1 MRSPRRAASGSSAA
15 ERLKDDDPPKQTE
28 IQKKTDLALTPPTRI
43 KPGDTLLIEVLEA
56 LPGRPISG
64 ERMVRPDGTISLG
77 FYGDLKVAGLDRNEI
92 KVKVVE
98 HLTKWLPDE
107 VLGLEEP
114 GPDGKII
121 KVAPVDSDRV
131 FVDDNLGDGPKP
143 VSFPP
148 GIGPATTVKPGDFL
162 AIEVLKA
169 LPGRP
174 ISGMRLVRPDGTIS
188 LGFYGDV
195 NVTGLNRKEV
205 KIKVI
210 EHLTKWL
217 PDEDLGLKQGTSDG
231 KTIKIAPADSIRVFV
246 DESPTYVS
254 PRPLNFPSTTGPT
267 MVVPGDF
274 LLIEA
279 LETLPGR
286 PLSGVRLVR
295 PDGSISL
302 GWYGDLNVAGMTR
315 QEIKVKVVERLQKYL
330 PDEVLGLKVTDPKTG
345 KTAKVNPV
353 DTDRVFVEDDL
364 KYWPEPTAEQQLQ
377 SRRESMSKM
386 QEQIDRLTREVEEL
400 KRGKG
405 K

>member
-1 MRSPRRAASGSSAA
+1 MAWTRLKMLAMGFGALAAACGVGVFAA

-28 IQKKTDLALTPPTRI
+28 IQKKTDLALQPPARM

-64 ERMVRPDGTISLG
+64 KRMVRPDGTISLG

-92 KVKVVE
+92 KVKVIE

-114 GPDGKII
+114 WPSRGYESGASAATRRGRYPETGKVVAPLRPDGKII

-217 PDEDLGLKQGTSDG
+217 PDEDLGPNRAHRTARPSRSR
-231 KTIKIAPADSIRVFV
+231 P
-246 DESPTYVS
+246 PTRS
-254 PRPLNFPSTTGPT
+254 ACSLRK
-267 MVVPGDF
+267 
-274 LLIEA
+274 
-279 LETLPGR
+279 
-286 PLSGVRLVR
+286 VRL
-295 PDGSISL
+295 
-302 GWYGDLNVAGMTR
+302 M
-315 QEIKVKVVERLQKYL
+315 
-330 PDEVLGLKVTDPKTG
+330 
-345 KTAKVNPV
+345 
-353 DTDRVFVEDDL
+353 
-364 KYWPEPTAEQQLQ
+364 
-377 SRRESMSKM
+377 SRR
-386 QEQIDRLTREVEEL
+386 DP
-400 KRGKG
+400 
-405 K
+405 